1 MIFKRRFSKWI
12 PIFIYD
18 YNGNKFLLQGRKNLK
33 TGELC
38 FKNTL
43 LNSRWNLMHYL
54 PQNML
59 DLKEQFDKLVYF
71 S

>member
-1 MIFKRRFSKWI
+1 MIFKKKFTKWI

-18 YNGNKFLLQGRKNLK
+18 FSGNKFLLQGRKKLK

-43 LNSRWNLMHYL
+43 INSRWNLMHSFPL
-54 PQNML
+54 NAIDP
-59 DLKEQFDKLVYF
+59 KEQFDKLI